1 MSRNFGLPSFVPSN
15 HRSKW
20 PVIQYQSR
28 RWANVVLE
36 FSFKGVNPRN
46 PEVKYYRCL
55 SCHRLS
61 KKKDSGEKIP
71 IAHLTLENG
80 AMMTDPD
87 YPATPHSCHPEIDAP
102 VAKVLA
108 NRFMMEVRTEIRQNR
123 KRPRESFDNAVL
135 SVEERFSEHTSEVQ
149 EAVRGE
155 MVTGYGFASKRRALS
170 RNRQFSVLK
179 GNTVDTI
186 LPELQITKGLRP
198 FLQLQDNTDG
208 RRMLIFFADK
218 DLDALQNAQYVL
230 GDGNFKYNSKEF
242 HNPGQLYTLHA
253 VVNGEAQPIVYAL
266 MQALDVRAY
275 EVLLTC
281 LKDAMI
287 RRFGIIGALA
297 TTTTWI
303 FDYEAAVIIAT
314 KNVFSTTSSTPKVSP
329 FFCSN
334 VKKKHPCISA

>member
-1 MSRNFGLPSFVPSN
+1 
-15 HRSKW
+15 
-20 PVIQYQSR
+20 
-28 RWANVVLE
+28 
-36 FSFKGVNPRN
+36 
-46 PEVKYYRCL
+46 
-55 SCHRLS
+55 
-61 KKKDSGEKIP
+61 
-71 IAHLTLENG
+71 
-80 AMMTDPD
+80 
-87 YPATPHSCHPEIDAP
+87 
-102 VAKVLA
+102 
-108 NRFMMEVRTEIRQNR
+108 
-123 KRPRESFDNAVL
+123 
-135 SVEERFSEHTSEVQ
+135 
-149 EAVRGE
+149 
-155 MVTGYGFASKRRALS
+155 
-170 RNRQFSVLK
+170 
-179 GNTVDTI
+179 
-186 LPELQITKGLRP
+186 
-198 FLQLQDNTDG
+198 
-208 RRMLIFFADK
+208 MLIFFADK